1 MPSSPKEEHEK
12 ARRAA
17 LHLVKMRGSATMRA
31 LMEKTGLAEILA
43 KKALEDLVKTGVLFK
58 VGRTYRMRAPTR

>member
-1 MPSSPKEEHEK
+1 
-12 ARRAA
+12 
-17 LHLVKMRGSATMRA
+17 MRA